1 MGIPPEVA
9 MCLNS
14 NRLRNVV
21 ARILSLTNDDEKFKP
36 KTDLIYSNPSHSI
49 PENVPPQVAMIIN
62 VSMRPYEKKS
72 VYNLMQERRRKA
84 EKRKK
89 QLGDSTL
96 VGKGYY
102 QDDED
107 FIDANS
113 TLVPREVAEF
123 VSARQRRELVS
134 ILQKHIEIQKNET
147 AENKPVQNDNLV
159 KTASDKKESKDRSRE
174 DGREPKE
181 QEQKEQ
187 AKTAESQKAAAL
199 PQANTYADNNE
210 KIYPEEKLFGNKE
223 SSLSQGSFTQKKYE
237 SKLLKRQAARQRKKA
252 KKRGENNMSMDK
264 PCENDLA
271 VKSQNAATIPQDNTY
286 TDNNEKIDP
295 EERLFGNKE
304 SSLSQG
310 N

>member
-72 VYNLMQERRRKA
+72 VYNLMQERRRNA
-84 EKRKK
+84 EERKK
-89 QLGDSTL
+89 QLGGATL
-96 VGKGYY
+96 VGKEYP

-107 FIDANS
+107 FIHANS

-134 ILQKHIEIQKNET
+134 ILPKHIEIQKNET
-147 AENKPVQNDNLV
+147 AENKPVQNE
-159 KTASDKKESKDRSRE
+159 KKESKDRSRE
-174 DGREPKE
+174 DESSDSTAENTKAPAVP
-181 QEQKEQ
+181 Q
-187 AKTAESQKAAAL
+187 AKSSTDKNDNSNSEEELYGKEDSSQSKYGKTPKNNDDRIVESRKAEAL
-199 PQANTYADNNE
+199 GNPSVDNNE
-210 KIYPEEKLFGNKE
+210 KTDSDEEGCGNKE
-223 SSLSQGSFTQKKYE
+223 LSHSGRIYQW
-237 SKLLKRQAARQRKKA
+237 
-252 KKRGENNMSMDK
+252 
-264 PCENDLA
+264 
-271 VKSQNAATIPQDNTY
+271 
-286 TDNNEKIDP
+286 
-295 EERLFGNKE
+295 
-304 SSLSQG
+304 
-310 N
+310 